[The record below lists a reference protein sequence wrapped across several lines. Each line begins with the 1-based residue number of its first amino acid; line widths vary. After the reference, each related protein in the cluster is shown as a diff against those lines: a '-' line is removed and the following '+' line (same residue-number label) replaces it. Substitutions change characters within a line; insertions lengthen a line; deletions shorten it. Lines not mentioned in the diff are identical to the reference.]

1 VSGHSSALAENSPQD
16 CKVSRRFGP
25 AASFRLKNKK
35 DLPDHIIHP
44 GTHRWGTQD
53 KLVLSYKSVG

>member
-1 VSGHSSALAENSPQD
+1 MQQQGKRCPGILQQLAENSPQD
-16 CKVSRRFGP
+16 CKVSQRFGP

-44 GTHRWGTQD
+44 GTHRWGT
-53 KLVLSYKSVG
+53 